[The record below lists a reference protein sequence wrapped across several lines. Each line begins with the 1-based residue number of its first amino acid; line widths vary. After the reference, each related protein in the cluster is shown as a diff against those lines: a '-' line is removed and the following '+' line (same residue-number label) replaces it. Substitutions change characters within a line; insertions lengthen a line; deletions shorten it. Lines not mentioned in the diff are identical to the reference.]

1 VRLPSGIPVTNSNP
15 NSNLTLLLADYLAYL
30 LRTDW
35 LTYSLTYLLTCT
47 LYNDPGQAATPNPNP
62 NPSPEPEPEPEPDQG
77 RAHRAAARREG
88 ASRVRAPDGQP
99 EVVAPATRLGLGGY
113 ATQYRA

>member
-1 VRLPSGIPVTNSNP
+1 MLPRYHPLEDGVVQGQPAQVRYLGITPADPTLRHGA
-15 NSNLTLLLADYLAYL
+15 LTLWHTYSLTYLLTL

-62 NPSPEPEPEPEPDQG
+62 NPSPEP
-77 RAHRAAARREG
+77 
-88 ASRVRAPDGQP
+88 
-99 EVVAPATRLGLGGY
+99 
-113 ATQYRA
+113 